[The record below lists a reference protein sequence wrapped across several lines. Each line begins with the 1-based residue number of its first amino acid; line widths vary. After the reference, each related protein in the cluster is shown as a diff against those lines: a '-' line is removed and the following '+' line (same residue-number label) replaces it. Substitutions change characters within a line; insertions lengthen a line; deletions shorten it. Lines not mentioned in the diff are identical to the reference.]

1 MEALPSKLREL
12 VLDAYDAGLK
22 TKEVVKRYKV
32 SPAWARRAKQ
42 RLRERGQR
50 AATVQAK
57 HGPEHGPD
65 PKLDADDR
73 RRLAALVER
82 TPDATL
88 AELKQELDLPV
99 SISTVARAL
108 AALRLTLKKSRSAPP
123 SRTGRT

>member
-1 MEALPSKLREL
+1 L

-42 RLRERGQR
+42 HFRERGQR
-50 AATVQAK
+50 AALVQSK
-57 HGPEHGPD
+57 HGPA

-73 RRLAALVER
+73 RRLAALVGR

-108 AALRLTLKKSRSAPP
+108 TDLRLTLKKSRSAPP

>member
-12 VLDAYDAGLK
+12 VLDAYEAGTA
-22 TKEVVKRYKV
+22 TKEIAQRFKV
-32 SPAWARRAKQ
+32 SRSWARRVKQ

-50 AATVQAK
+50 AAAVQAK
-57 HGPEHGPD
+57 HGPD

-73 RRLAALVER
+73 RRLAALVGR

-88 AELKQELDLPV
+88 AELKEELGRPV

-108 AALRLTLKKSRSAPP
+108 TALRLTLKKSRSAPP

>member
-12 VLDAYDAGLK
+12 VLEAYDAGLK
-22 TKEVVKRYKV
+22 TKAIVERYKV

-50 AATVQAK
+50 TAAVQAK
-57 HGPEHGPD
+57 HGPD

-73 RRLAALVER
+73 QRLAALVER

-88 AELKQELDLPV
+88 AELKEELGLSV
-99 SISTVARAL
+99 SISTIDRAL
-108 AALRLTLKKSRSAPP
+108 RALRLTLKKSRSAPP
-123 SRTGRT
+123 SRTART